1 MDGWIF
7 ERGEE
12 RRGNGNDFGVE
23 KAGFNGILK
32 GEMGNWSVIRDRLIG
47 SRQERWDEA
56 DLFLE
61 RASKASAPLIL
72 PLCPRGFYNFI

>member
-1 MDGWIF
+1 M
-7 ERGEE
+7 
-12 RRGNGNDFGVE
+12 E

-47 SRQERWDEA
+47 SRHERWDEA

-61 RASKASAPLIL
+61 RASNASALSFYHSVPVDSTIL
-72 PLCPRGFYNFI
+72 FNEQKVNSETCA